1 MNNAKNYTTTFTVDQ
16 SPSEAFEAINNP
28 RGWWSEEMQGPTN
41 KLNAEFKYHYRD
53 VHRTTFRITEFV
65 PEERVVW
72 HVIDNY
78 FNFIQDQTEW
88 KGTDVVFEI
97 TKKGGKTEV
106 RFTHVGLVTAYEC
119 YDVCS
124 NAWGGYIGGSLKSLI
139 ATGKGKPN
147 TKES

>member
-1 MNNAKNYTTTFTVDQ
+1 MNAHNYTTTFTVDQ
-16 SPSEAFEAINNP
+16 SPKEAFEAINDP
-28 RGWWSEEMQGPTN
+28 RAWWSEEIQGPTD
-41 KLNAEFKYHYRD
+41 KLNAEFKYHYRE

-65 PEERVVW
+65 PGEKVVW
-72 HVIDNY
+72 HVLDNY

-97 TKKGGKTEV
+97 TKKDGKTEV
-106 RFTHVGLVTAYEC
+106 RFTHVGMVPAYEC

-124 NAWGGYIGGSLKSLI
+124 NAWGEYIGGSLKSLI